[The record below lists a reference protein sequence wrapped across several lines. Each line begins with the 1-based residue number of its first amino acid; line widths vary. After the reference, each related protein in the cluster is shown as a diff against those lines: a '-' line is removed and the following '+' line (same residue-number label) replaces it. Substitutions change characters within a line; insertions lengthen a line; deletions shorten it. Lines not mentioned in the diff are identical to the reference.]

1 MIAEGH
7 HRSITQPLA
16 RRLRV
21 SGSRLLTPGF
31 SHSCTISPSL
41 PRSARGSPRSVA
53 NKPFSINRHSVKSFR
68 FHSYEECPFSPRFLS
83 CKSPRIK
90 RHFAKSFRSHS
101 YKKRA
106 SNSFISHSYKISG
119 FQVPP
124 NHTLTKKGWG
134 GHPWPAAI
142 SGDAPSGFL
151 PRYFIT
157 SLSLPAFCRC
167 FITSSHPYIVS
178 LRNHDQTK

>member
-101 YKKRA
+101 YKKRVGGAPMAGCDLGRRALRFFA
-106 SNSFISHSYKISG
+106 SLFHY
-119 FQVPP
+119 FFVPP
-124 NHTLTKKGWG
+124 
-134 GHPWPAAI
+134 
-142 SGDAPSGFL
+142 GFL
-151 PRYFIT
+151 SLLHHIIT
-157 SLSLPAFCRC
+157 SLHRLTEEP
-167 FITSSHPYIVS
+167 
-178 LRNHDQTK
+178 